1 MEFFLA
7 LTSIT
12 ALIGIG
18 YIIYDRAMRKQK
30 ADLTDRMNA
39 QLFNQAE
46 VYEEQLGEIEKTAKE
61 KNKKSLIRSKQI
73 MTGKVAENLAPQLK
87 GFKYNP
93 AESFFFGAPIDF
105 IVMVGS
111 VLNKVKKIVFL
122 EVKSGNSR
130 LTPKQRSIQKAIEDG
145 EVYFETMNV
154 STDKIEN
161 LHIEDMG
168 KDCMCDECYPIED

>member
-1 MEFFLA
+1 MAIMEFFLA
-7 LTSIT
+7 LTSIA

-30 ADLTDRMNA
+30 ADLTERMNV
-39 QLFNQAE
+39 QLFDQAAE
-46 VYEEQLGEIEKTAKE
+46 YEEQIDVIAKTAKE

-73 MTGKVAENLAPQLK
+73 MTGKMAENLAPQLK

-93 AESFFFGAPIDF
+93 AESHFFGAPIDF

-122 EVKSGNSR
+122 EIKSGASR
-130 LTPKQRSIQKAIEDG
+130 LTPKQVSIRKAIEDG

-154 STDKIEN
+154 STDEIKN
-161 LHIEDMG
+161 THIEEMG
-168 KDCMCDECYPIED
+168 EDCVCDDCY